1 MEKYK
6 FLISKN
12 STQIRIFNCYSCETV
27 WVKVLLSKGWMVAVR
42 NYSTNTIM
50 EKNKQGEGGGLRI
63 QNLVLIPLGH
73 FELHFWLCQPQTR
86 KTTVV

>member
-1 MEKYK
+1 M
-6 FLISKN
+6 
-12 STQIRIFNCYSCETV
+12 YSCETV

>member
-1 MEKYK
+1 M
-6 FLISKN
+6 
-12 STQIRIFNCYSCETV
+12 YSCETV
-27 WVKVLLSKGWMVAVR
+27 WVKVLVSKGWLQSEITVQ
-42 NYSTNTIM
+42 TLK
-50 EKNKQGEGGGLRI
+50 KNKQGEGGGLRI

>member
-1 MEKYK
+1 M
-6 FLISKN
+6 
-12 STQIRIFNCYSCETV
+12 YSCETV
-27 WVKVLLSKGWMVAVR
+27 WVKVLVSKGWLQSEITVQ
-42 NYSTNTIM
+42 TL

-63 QNLVLIPLGH
+63 QNLVLISLGH